1 MREIHRRRFIPTV
14 RDIEIALTTSE
25 ITDSAGRNVSQ
36 YYDSK
41 IDIFSIMKSMAV
53 SMNHR
58 L

>member
-14 RDIEIALTTSE
+14 SDIEISLATSE
-25 ITDSAGRNVSQ
+25 IADSAGRNVSQ